1 MYCDSKNRIALHS
14 SSPQTNITLAVY
26 IVSGNSSSPQT
37 NITLAVYIVS
47 GNNSISNF
55 SFFVL
60 LKLRGGGDTFGGAL
74 KIPYPLFV
82 PKSLRSGIFV

>member
-26 IVSGNSSSPQT
+26 IVSGN
-37 NITLAVYIVS
+37 
-47 GNNSISNF
+47 NSISKF

-60 LKLRGGGDTFGGAL
+60 LKLRGGGGGGGHTFGGAL